1 MAHTDPKPRLLFFV
15 TEDWY
20 FCSHRLPLA
29 IAAREAGFEVAVA
42 TRVEAHGS
50 VIEDAGIR
58 LIPLTLSRGSRNP
71 LADWRTF
78 RTLFQILRTERPEIL
93 HNVALKP
100 VLYGALMARLTGI
113 RGVVHAIA
121 GLGHLFAAPTGLNP
135 LRRLVLAALKA
146 LLRGQGRVIVQNP
159 DDLALLQ
166 SSGALT
172 TGQAA
177 LIRGA
182 GVDLRQF
189 HPTPEPHGTPI
200 VLLAARLLW
209 DKGVFEFVEAGR
221 ALHLEG
227 VSARFVIVGAPD
239 PENPG
244 AIPVEKL
251 RQWTEDGIIEWW
263 GHQQD
268 MAKVLRQATLFCLP
282 SYYGEGIPKV
292 LLEAAASARALIT
305 TDMPGCR
312 EVVNPGRE
320 GLLVPP
326 RTVGALA
333 DAIRTLLENPTQ
345 RQDMAQQAR
354 RRAEAEFG
362 LDGVIR
368 QTLAVYRDL
377 LGQPSEPQDDT
388 ATLSHDPP

>member
-1 MAHTDPKPRLLFFV
+1 MASTRSKPKLLFFV

-29 IAAREAGFEVAVA
+29 VAAREAGFEVAVA
-42 TRVEAHGS
+42 TRVEAHGGI
-50 VIEDAGIR
+50 IEAAGIR

-78 RTLFQILRTERPEIL
+78 LALFQILRTEHPEIL

-100 VLYGALMARLTGI
+100 VLYGALLARLTRV
-113 RGVVHAIA
+113 RGVVNAIA
-121 GLGHLFAAPTGLNP
+121 GLGHLFASPKGLNP
-135 LRRLVLAALKA
+135 LRRGVLLALKA
-146 LLRGQGRVIVQNP
+146 LLRGYGRVIVQNP
-159 DDLALLQ
+159 DDLALLE
-166 SSGALT
+166 SSGALIE
-172 TGQAA
+172 GQAA

-182 GVDLRQF
+182 GVDLGQF
-189 HPTPEPHGTPI
+189 HPSPEPPGPPI

-221 ALHLEG
+221 ALHGAGL
-227 VSARFVIVGAPD
+227 SARFVIVGAPD

-244 AIPVEKL
+244 AIPL
-251 RQWTEDGIIEWW
+251 DTLHQWTEDGIIEWW
-263 GHQQD
+263 GHRQD
-268 MAKVLRQATLFCLP
+268 MAAVLRQATLFCLP

-312 EVVNPGRE
+312 EVVNPGQE

-326 RTVGALA
+326 RNAEALA
-333 DAIRTLLENPTQ
+333 EAIRTLIECPLE
-345 RQDMAQQAR
+345 RQHMAQKAR

-362 LDGVIR
+362 LEGVIR
-368 QTLAVYRDL
+368 QTLAVYQDL
-377 LGQPSEPQDDT
+377 LDDRHQSKG
-388 ATLSHDPP
+388 LGEQ